1 MKEEFLYGKN
11 RSVQYGSGKMTK
23 YILRY
28 LHEHG
33 VQIVGVID
41 VNPAGVG
48 MDAGDSRSWA

>member
-11 RSVQYGSGKMTK
+11 RSVQYGNGKMTK